1 MLKVT
6 YLPQNMF
13 FTTAGQPCKR
23 DACLA
28 PLFSFLSYVSLS
40 SRNTGPKKVLTI
52 FVLEEQTSNLDQGMG
67 VLVCGLQAARIAL

>member
-13 FTTAGQPCKR
+13 NNIC
-23 DACLA
+23 
-28 PLFSFLSYVSLS
+28 SLMS
-40 SRNTGPKKVLTI
+40 HFHQEIPALKKVLTI